1 VSLVS
6 RTLLQRY
13 EVLAPLGAGGMGEV
27 YRARD
32 RRLGREVAVKVL
44 PEQLAGDREALAR
57 FEREA
62 RAIAALSHPN
72 LLAIYDFGEDDGVS
86 FAVTELLHG
95 ESLRAALA
103 PGPMPWRRAA
113 EVAASIAEGLAAA
126 HSRGIIHRDLKP
138 DNLFLTSEGRIKIL
152 DFGLARWV
160 REEPAGAEATAA
172 PTTPDPTRPGTV
184 LGTVGY
190 MSPEQVRG
198 EAAGP
203 QSDLFAFGCVLS
215 EMLTGR
221 PAFTGASVFDRMAAI
236 LRDEPAPPSRV
247 AAEIPAELDRIVLT
261 CLEKSAPRRPASAA
275 ELVAPLRSLGSTG
288 AADPT
293 VVAPGTRSATAI
305 SSRVRS
311 AVRRG
316 PRGKSLA
323 ILPFVNPG
331 GDAEMDYLTEGIT
344 ENLINGLSQVPKLRV
359 MARSTMFRYRG
370 DADPQQVGRDLGVG
384 TVLSGKIA
392 PRGPALAISVEL
404 VDATNGWRLWGAR
417 YDRPIDDLP
426 AVQEEIAREITTSL
440 KLTLEP
446 EQKKRIAKRHE
457 VDREAFALY
466 LKGRYHWNKGTVPG
480 LQKALEHFEQAI
492 EKDPAYALAWTGVS
506 DCYAMLGMDRY
517 AALPP
522 REAYPKAKAAARKA
536 LEIDDGLAEAHT
548 SLGYALLVS
557 WEWVAAEKEF
567 RRAIQLNPDYAQ
579 AHHFYGFL
587 LAARGRAE
595 ESLAQFRQAL
605 EIDPLSLITNADY
618 GWAYYCAH
626 RYDEAIEQL
635 HKAIEMDANFPQ
647 FYLWLGL
654 ATQARGLLDQ
664 SIAAFDEGIRL
675 TRGNSTFVAG
685 KGVTLVAAGRREE
698 AEAILTDFEERSK
711 TQYVPMACMVQ
722 MNIALGHTDEAF
734 RWLEK
739 AADYRASFM
748 LPIQVYPFFDPIRGD
763 PRFTAL
769 LEKNGLA

>member
-1 VSLVS
+1 V
-6 RTLLQRY
+6 
-13 EVLAPLGAGGMGEV
+13 AGGSG
-27 YRARD
+27 
-32 RRLGREVAVKVL
+32 
-44 PEQLAGDREALAR
+44 
-57 FEREA
+57 
-62 RAIAALSHPN
+62 
-72 LLAIYDFGEDDGVS
+72 
-86 FAVTELLHG
+86 
-95 ESLRAALA
+95 
-103 PGPMPWRRAA
+103 PG
-113 EVAASIAEGLAAA
+113 
-126 HSRGIIHRDLKP
+126 
-138 DNLFLTSEGRIKIL
+138 
-152 DFGLARWV
+152 
-160 REEPAGAEATAA
+160 
-172 PTTPDPTRPGTV
+172 
-184 LGTVGY
+184 
-190 MSPEQVRG
+190 
-198 EAAGP
+198 
-203 QSDLFAFGCVLS
+203 
-215 EMLTGR
+215 
-221 PAFTGASVFDRMAAI
+221 
-236 LRDEPAPPSRV
+236 
-247 AAEIPAELDRIVLT
+247 
-261 CLEKSAPRRPASAA
+261 
-275 ELVAPLRSLGSTG
+275 
-288 AADPT
+288 
-293 VVAPGTRSATAI
+293 SATAVA
-305 SSRVRS
+305 SRVRS
-311 AVRRG
+311 AVRRA

-370 DADPQQVGRDLGVG
+370 DADPQQVGRELGVG

-392 PRGPALAISVEL
+392 PRGAALAISVEL

-557 WEWVAAEKEF
+557 WEWAAAEEQF
-567 RRAIQLNPDYAQ
+567 RRAIDLNPEYAQ

-595 ESLAQFRQAL
+595 ESLTQFRQAL

-654 ATQARGLLDQ
+654 ATQASGLLDQ

-675 TRGNSTFVAG
+675 TRGNPTFVAG

-698 AEAILTDFEERSK
+698 AEAILADFEERGK

-748 LPIQVYPFFDPIRGD
+748 LPIQVYPFFDPIRRD
-763 PRFTAL
+763 PRFPAL